1 MTKPAIGFIGLGLMG
16 SAMVERLQ
24 SQGHSLTVIANRSRE
39 NVDAAVARGAME
51 VGTAREVAEAS
62 DVVMLCV
69 ATSAQVESRMRGP
82 EGVIAGLREGAVVID
97 FGTSLPES
105 TRNLAEEVAAAGGA
119 YLDAPLGR
127 TPMHARDGLL
137 NIMGA
142 GDKAAFD
149 RVRPVLDDL
158 GENVFHLGASGT
170 GHVIKLINNFCAQC
184 MSNAFAE
191 AFAMADRTGVD
202 RQAVYDVM
210 SAGPVGSPMMDF
222 IKAYAVEGNPDLLA
236 FSVRNAAKDVGYYR
250 QMAEDAGVQSIM
262 ADGAMQA
269 LEEAISMGRG
279 DTVVPEQVDF
289 FAKKFESG

>member
-1 MTKPAIGFIGLGLMG
+1 MTETAIGFIGLGLMG

-24 SQGHSLTVIANRSRE
+24 SQGHSLTVIANRSRK
-39 NVDAAVARGAME
+39 NVDAAVARGATE

-69 ATSAQVESRMRGP
+69 GTSEQVESRMRGP
-82 EGVIAGLREGAVVID
+82 EGVIAGLREEAVVID

-105 TRNLAEEVAAAGGA
+105 TRKLAEEVATAGGA

-127 TPMHARDGLL
+127 TPMHAREGLL
-137 NIMGA
+137 NILGA
-142 GDKAAFD
+142 GDKSAFD
-149 RVRPVLDDL
+149 RVRSVLDDL
-158 GENVFHLGASGT
+158 GENVFHLGPPGT

-184 MSNAFAE
+184 AANAFAE

-210 SAGPVGSPMMDF
+210 SAGPVGSGMMDF

-250 QMAEDAGVQSIM
+250 QMAKDAGVQSIM
-262 ADGAMQA
+262 AEGAMQA

-279 DTVVPEQVDF
+279 DTLVPEQVDY
-289 FAKKFESG
+289 FATKFESG

>member
-24 SQGHSLTVIANRSRE
+24 SQGHSLTVIANKSRE
-39 NVDAAVARGAME
+39 NVDAAVARGATE
-51 VGTAREVAEAS
+51 VGTGRDVAEAC

-69 ATSAQVESRMRGP
+69 GTSAQVESRMRGP

-97 FGTSLPES
+97 FGTSLPGS
-105 TRNLAEEVAAAGGA
+105 TRKLAEEVAAAGGA

-149 RVRPVLDDL
+149 KVRPVLDDL

-210 SAGPVGSPMMDF
+210 SAGPVASAMLGF
-222 IKAYAVEGNPDLLA
+222 IKAYAVEGNPDMLA

-250 QMAEDAGVQSIM
+250 QMAEDAGVKSFM
-262 ADGAMQA
+262 AKGAMQA

-279 DTVVPEQVDF
+279 DTLVPEQVDF
-289 FAKKFESG
+289 FARKFESG